1 MATQD
6 TQDTQATLRKIAER
20 EQAEAAAPEA
30 LVEKFDVTEAKP
42 KRTRKTKPNGKSIV
56 RLDADGQP
64 VGRVRAEP
72 DPDPPAA
79 EAKPKRTRKTKP
91 APEAPKPE
99 PVEEGRNAF
108 QWPKSAA
115 SVLLDYLSAR
125 VSAEF
130 DPEHPARPYINSNGK
145 LFVHSTDWRDWLLE
159 NGLAPSKSEAAKPL
173 RDNVGVVRATPL
185 PGMDK
190 ALGFYQ
196 GPALPGTEGLP
207 RRESRAASGPRA
219 PRNPLSALNDEQRV
233 VVTKALMMLKPGRTA
248 EGKRLADVRDE
259 LLALLP

>member
-42 KRTRKTKPNGKSIV
+42 KRTRKAKPNGKSIV

-64 VGRVRAEP
+64 VSQVPAEP
-72 DPDPPAA
+72 EPEPAA
-79 EAKPKRTRKTKP
+79 AEPKPKRTRKAKP
-91 APEAPKPE
+91 APAAAPTPE
-99 PVEEGRNAF
+99 DRNAF
-108 QWPKSAA
+108 QWPKAA
-115 SVLLDYLSAR
+115 SAVLLDYLTAR

-159 NGLAPSKSEAAKPL
+159 QGLAPSKSEAAKPL

-196 GPALPGTEGLP
+196 GTAPKGTEKLP

-219 PRNPLSALNDEQRV
+219 PRTPFGKLTDEQRA
-233 VVTKALMMLKPGRTA
+233 VVTAALTAFKPGRSA
-248 EGKRLADVRDE
+248 QGKQQADVRDE
-259 LLALLP
+259 LLAQLP

>member
-6 TQDTQATLRKIAER
+6 TQGAER
-20 EQAEAAAPEA
+20 EQAEAPEA
-30 LVEKFDVTEAKP
+30 LVKKFDVDEPKP
-42 KRTRKTKPNGKSIV
+42 KRTRK
-56 RLDADGQP
+56 
-64 VGRVRAEP
+64 
-72 DPDPPAA
+72 
-79 EAKPKRTRKTKP
+79 AKAK

-99 PVEEGRNAF
+99 PVEEDRNAF
-108 QWPKSAA
+108 QWPKAA
-115 SVLLDYLSAR
+115 SVVLLDYLTAR

-159 NGLAPSKSEAAKPL
+159 QGLAPSKSEAAKPL

-196 GPALPGTEGLP
+196 GPALPGTD
-207 RRESRAASGPRA
+207 RKS
-219 PRNPLSALNDEQRV
+219 V
-233 VVTKALMMLKPGRTA
+233 V
-248 EGKRLADVRDE
+248 
-259 LLALLP
+259 

>member
-20 EQAEAAAPEA
+20 EQAEAQVEQVEVKPAA
-30 LVEKFDVTEAKP
+30 
-42 KRTRKTKPNGKSIV
+42 KRTRKAPAKPS
-56 RLDADGQP
+56 DT
-64 VGRVRAEP
+64 
-72 DPDPPAA
+72 
-79 EAKPKRTRKTKP
+79 AKPKNGNGKAKAKP
-91 APEAPKPE
+91 APKPAPKPE
-99 PVEEGRNAF
+99 PVEEDRNAF

>member
-6 TQDTQATLRKIAER
+6 TQGAER
-20 EQAEAAAPEA
+20 EQTEAPEA
-30 LVEKFDVTEAKP
+30 LVKKFDVEEPKP
-42 KRTRKTKPNGKSIV
+42 KRTRK
-56 RLDADGQP
+56 
-64 VGRVRAEP
+64 
-72 DPDPPAA
+72 
-79 EAKPKRTRKTKP
+79 AKAK

-99 PVEEGRNAF
+99 PVEEDRNAF
-108 QWPKSAA
+108 QWPKAA
-115 SVLLDYLSAR
+115 SAVLLDYLTAR

-159 NGLAPSKSEAAKPL
+159 QGLAPSKSEAAKPL

-196 GPALPGTEGLP
+196 GTAPKGTENLP
-207 RRESRAASGPRA
+207 RRSRPLAPATVARSRAA
-219 PRNPLSALNDEQRV
+219 RNPLSGLNDEQRV
-233 VVTKALMMLKPGRTA
+233 VVTKALMMLKPGRSA